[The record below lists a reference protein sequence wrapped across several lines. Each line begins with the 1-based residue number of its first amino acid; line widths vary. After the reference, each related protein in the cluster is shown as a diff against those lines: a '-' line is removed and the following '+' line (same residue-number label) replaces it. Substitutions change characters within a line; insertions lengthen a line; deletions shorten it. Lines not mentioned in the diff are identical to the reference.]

1 MRKPKRLLEAGVK
14 FHGHLG
20 PYLVLGLRMG
30 VIAVR
35 ILKPKGLHELSV
47 RVWTK
52 KTPPQSCL
60 LDGIQVSSGCTLG
73 KGNVRVEAA
82 EHVRAT
88 FRRGRRSVLIEPTE
102 NIKALLANVSE
113 QPPARLGET
122 ARVLYRMPDPELFTI
137 TYADSGTSTLKN
149 NRLRS

>member
-1 MRKPKRLLEAGVK
+1 VNALRKSRRLLEAGVK

-30 VIAVR
+30 VVAVR
-35 ILKPKGLHELSV
+35 ILKPKGLHELSL

-73 KGNVRVEAA
+73 KGSVRVEASGRT
-82 EHVRAT
+82 RAV
-88 FRRGRRSVLIEPTE
+88 FRKGRRSVLIEPTE
-102 NIKALLANVSE
+102 KITALLAKVSK
-113 QPPARLGET
+113 QPPARIRET
-122 ARVLYRMPDPELFTI
+122 ARVLYRTSDRELFT
-137 TYADSGTSTLKN
+137 
-149 NRLRS
+149 LRTN

>member
-1 MRKPKRLLEAGVK
+1 MKRESRDLLQEGVR

-20 PYLVLGLRMG
+20 PYLALGLRMG
-30 VIAVR
+30 IVAVR
-35 ILKPKGLHELSV
+35 VLKPKALHELSV
-47 RVWTK
+47 KVWTK

-82 EHVRAT
+82 EHIRAT

-102 NIKALLANVSE
+102 KITALLAKVSE
-113 QPPARLGET
+113 QSPARLRET
-122 ARVLYRMPDPELFTI
+122 ARILYRMPDRELFTT
-137 TYADSGTSTLKN
+137 TYSD
-149 NRLRS
+149 

>member
-1 MRKPKRLLEAGVK
+1 MKRESKDLLKESVK

-20 PYLVLGLRMG
+20 PYLALGLRMG
-30 VIAVR
+30 IVAVR
-35 ILKPKGLHELSV
+35 ALKPKGLHEMSV

-82 EHVRAT
+82 ADIRAT

-102 NIKALLANVSE
+102 NITALLTKVSE
-113 QPPARLGET
+113 QSPARLGET
-122 ARVLYRMPDPELFTI
+122 ARMLYRMPDRELFAT
-137 TYADSGTSTLKN
+137 TYSD
-149 NRLRS
+149 